1 MKSIIALSALVV
13 ACVAAVAL
21 ADFTDVASAQYDG
34 KTNIRKSH
42 TAIDANFEMVKAQAD
57 TNATTTATGYTPDF
71 AGQVLVG
78 SQGGGTN
85 AIWIAKGTT
94 TNDWV
99 IVQP

>member
-1 MKSIIALSALVV
+1 MKRIIALSALVALVIGVV
-13 ACVAAVAL
+13 AF
-21 ADFTDVASAQYDG
+21 ADFTDTDAPQYHG
-34 KTNIRKSH
+34 FQELNK
-42 TAIDANFEMVKAQAD
+42 AVDANFETVKAQAD
-57 TNATTTATGYTPDF
+57 TNATTTATQYTPDF